1 MLAVTGRA
9 GGFAVPD
16 VVGVAD
22 GDFPVPE
29 ALGLAEAV
37 DAVGSA
43 DPSDLK
49 SAGMAISA
57 PITMNTVA
65 MMTLGNCIPL
75 SSRRTPSG
83 WPMILDHS

>member
-9 GGFAVPD
+9 GAFGVPD
-16 VVGVAD
+16 LVGVAG
-22 GDFPVPE
+22 GDVPE
-29 ALGLAEAV
+29 ALGLADAV
-37 DAVGSA
+37 DAAGSA
-43 DPSDLK
+43 DPSDLN

-57 PITMNTVA
+57 PITMNTAA

-75 SSRRTPSG
+75 SSRRAPSG